1 MQRLV
6 LASSSPRRR
15 EIMAREGLEFEIVT
29 SDVDEAI
36 DAPAPELLVSEL
48 ALLKAS
54 AVARNIGE
62 DALVIG
68 ADTVVCIDG
77 QVLGK
82 PKGKKDAKKMLCQ
95 LSGRVHQVYTGV
107 CVMEARTAK
116 AVCRYERT
124 DVVFKDLKKKKIKK
138 YVKTGEPFDKA
149 GAYGIQG
156 KGAKLVHCIVGDYN
170 NVVGL
175 PVRLLMK
182 ILEEEFAYQQKSSDK
197 GDRR

>member
-1 MQRLV
+1 MKKLV

-15 EIMAREGLEFEIVT
+15 EIMAREGLEFDIVV
-29 SDVDEAI
+29 SDVDETI
-36 DAPAPELLVSEL
+36 DAPTPELLVSEL

-82 PKGKKDAKKMLCQ
+82 PEGKKDAKKMLSQ

-116 AVCRYERT
+116 AVCRFERT
-124 DVVFKDLKKKKIKK
+124 DVVFKNLKKKKIKK

-156 KGAKLVHCIVGDYN
+156 KGAKLVRCIVGDYN

-175 PVRLLMK
+175 PIHLLKK
-182 ILEEEFAYQQKSSDK
+182 ILEEEFEYVQKSSDK